1 MRASD
6 KARWNINSIKVDN
19 WSVTVSAI
27 TMAMPQKKISHGKS
41 IIESSLFGDY
51 SIFNWLQSIG
61 ATCAHDRTIS
71 SAVVGNV
78 ANQRLPLTSVVFLAP
93 D

>member
-6 KARWNINSIKVDN
+6 KVRWNINSIKVNN

-27 TMAMPQKKISHGKS
+27 PMAISKKKCRMGKS
-41 IIESSLFGDY
+41 IVESSLFGDY

-61 ATCAHDRTIS
+61 GTCAHDWTSS

>member
-6 KARWNINSIKVDN
+6 KVRWNNAIKVNN
-19 WSVTVSAI
+19 WSVTVSAK
-27 TMAMPQKKISHGKS
+27 TMPKKQFRVGKS
-41 IIESSLFGDY
+41 IVESSLFGDY

-61 ATCAHDRTIS
+61 ATCAHDWTIS

>member
-6 KARWNINSIKVDN
+6 KVRWNINSIKVNN
-19 WSVTVSAI
+19 WSVTVSAK
-27 TMAMPQKKISHGKS
+27 TMAVSKKKCRMGKS

-51 SIFNWLQSIG
+51 SIFNWLQGIG
-61 ATCAHDRTIS
+61 ATCAHDWTIS
-71 SAVVGNV
+71 SAVVENV
-78 ANQRLPLTSVVFLAP
+78 ANQRLPLTSVAFLAP